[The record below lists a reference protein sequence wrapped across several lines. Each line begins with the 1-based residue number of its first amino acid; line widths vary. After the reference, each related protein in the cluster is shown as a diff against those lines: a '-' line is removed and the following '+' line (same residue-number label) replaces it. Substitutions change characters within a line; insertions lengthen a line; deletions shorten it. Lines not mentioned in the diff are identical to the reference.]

1 MGSSHVIWPCAIE
14 FNVLSQ
20 YRRKETVYKPPF
32 SLMLCFSFLSCSFLY
47 IVYIFLAAECAL
59 GDLWYCLYADGEEC
73 DLLTNSNVAPMT
85 GCIFSF
91 SFAFTRPPPPFLGYV
106 CVYIEKSIGMRHCM
120 EPAKRVRLF
129 QLQCNSL
136 FYFSSLFLVRFRAVE
151 RRRKKGPISF
161 RLLCC
166 GAFVNKEKSKP

>member
-1 MGSSHVIWPCAIE
+1 MRA
-14 FNVLSQ
+14 
-20 YRRKETVYKPPF
+20 RRFMILLVRGWRRMR
-32 SLMLCFSFLSCSFLY
+32 SLDQFKRGPDDRLNILVFFCFY
-47 IVYIFLAAECAL
+47 QA
-59 GDLWYCLYADGEEC
+59 
-73 DLLTNSNVAPMT
+73 
-85 GCIFSF
+85 
-91 SFAFTRPPPPFLGYV
+91 PPPFLGYA